1 MTAESSV
8 ILTLAAGSNASMG
21 ANGTTANAGL
31 VVIVVWVMAHKI
43 AADVK
48 NDAMSL
54 IVDLLSNDV
63 ERQPKANAA
72 TRLSLSQNT
81 FTIIAIRTMTTQC
94 LRINQLALSQQ
105 CT

>member
-1 MTAESSV
+1 
-8 ILTLAAGSNASMG
+8 MG

-72 TRLSLSQNT
+72 TRLSLNT

-94 LRINQLALSQQ
+94 LRIISSIPVVYSTKGSFIFWGSNPPK
-105 CT
+105 